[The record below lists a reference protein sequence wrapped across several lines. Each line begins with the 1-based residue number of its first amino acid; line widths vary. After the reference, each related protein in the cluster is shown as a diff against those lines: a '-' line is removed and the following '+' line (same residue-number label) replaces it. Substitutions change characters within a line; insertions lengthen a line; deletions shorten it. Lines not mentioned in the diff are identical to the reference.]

1 MLKQIL
7 VAAALLA
14 LASEAPTAVGAQ
26 GRARPQGRQ
35 GYTNRVLRST
45 VTPYLNLNRRGG
57 TAVNNYYTLV
67 RPQLQ
72 QEVIN
77 GRQQDAVRDLSDEF
91 NQDRLRQSEEALPAT
106 GHPVRYR
113 YFSHFYNKP
122 Q

>member
-7 VAAALLA
+7 VAGALLA
-14 LASEAPTAVGAQ
+14 LASVVPTVMAQ
-26 GRARPQGRQ
+26 GRTRPPGRQ
-35 GYTNRVLRST
+35 SYTNRLQRST
-45 VTPYLNLNRRGG
+45 VTPYLNLNRRGT

-77 GRQQDAVRDLSDEF
+77 GRQQDAVRDLSAEF
-91 NQDRLRQSEEALPAT
+91 TQDRLRQSEEALPAT

-113 YFSHFYNKP
+113 FFSHFYNKP

>member
-7 VAAALLA
+7 VAAALLL
-14 LASEAPTAVGAQ
+14 LASEVPQVTAQ
-26 GRARPQGRQ
+26 GRTRPQGRQ
-35 GYTNRVLRST
+35 GYTNRLQRST

-77 GRQQDAVRDLSDEF
+77 GRQQDAVRDLSAEF
-91 NQDRLRQSEEALPAT
+91 TQDRQRQAEEALPAT

-113 YFSHFYNKP
+113 YFSHYYNKP